1 MFILQLGVC
10 NLTGFCHL
18 SSRWDFSLM
27 QRADQAKHFGKWQ
40 LTCGVWVGLCPER
53 NHWRHQADFWW
64 SASSGFTH
72 GIWFAWPQPRVP
84 SLQLAVCTADV
95 NSEGLALWD
104 WTFDQLL
111 YLLSLKKYLEK
122 YSSLSSHNLTLNASS
137 FFFPSYHSEYILKH
151 QLLLNKRHLTL
162 RLRMHYFFLFC
173 PPPSALLKSIS
184 FVCAGFF
191 SCSALLH
198 FFQSHCIFFSW
209 VFSVSFSSFIF
220 PMSLSLSSPFL
231 SHSFLSGMRTQ
242 LYSC

>member
-10 NLTGFCHL
+10 NLTGFSHL

-27 QRADQAKHFGKWQ
+27 QRADQAKHFGKRQ

-64 SASSGFTH
+64 SASLGFTH

-111 YLLSLKKYLEK
+111 YLLSLRKYLEK
-122 YSSLSSHNLTLNASS
+122 YSSLSSHNLTLNVSS
-137 FFFPSYHSEYILKH
+137 FFFLFFQLSQWVHFKASAPSKQKTSHIKIKNALFFFFSAP
-151 QLLLNKRHLTL
+151 LLL
-162 RLRMHYFFLFC
+162 
-173 PPPSALLKSIS
+173 
-184 FVCAGFF
+184 
-191 SCSALLH
+191 
-198 FFQSHCIFFSW
+198 
-209 VFSVSFSSFIF
+209 
-220 PMSLSLSSPFL
+220 LS
-231 SHSFLSGMRTQ
+231 
-242 LYSC
+242 